1 MNEMDRVVAVAGAER
16 PKVSLEEYY
25 TEAGADYAAWSP
37 EFNMHFGYF
46 RWGMNPFDRE
56 RMLEQMNV
64 EVLHRLHLERETPA
78 RAGYGLRP
86 RGDAAEFC
94 TKTAGR

>member
-1 MNEMDRVVAVAGAER
+1 MNEAERIVTVADVER

-56 RMLEQMNV
+56 RMLEQMK
-64 EVLHRLHLERETPA
+64 A
-78 RAGYGLRP
+78 KGIAWP
-86 RGDAAEFC
+86 RFDGPDMANLIAYLNGG
-94 TKTAGR
+94 K